1 MNFAGVAM
9 MIVVLVAAVAGLY
22 LIAAGVGTTP
32 YVDSSGNTTNS
43 SINATQQTMGNMT
56 GAVPTIGTGIVILL
70 AILAVMTVAAI
81 VVGSVSGTRNRY

>member
-1 MNFAGVAM
+1 
-9 MIVVLVAAVAGLY
+9 
-22 LIAAGVGTTP
+22 
-32 YVDSSGNTTNS
+32 
-43 SINATQQTMGNMT
+43 MGNMT